1 MGSQNEMKKR
11 LSRTRINERSRIWV
25 WIAIVSIF
33 TMTFGQGIAGA
44 DSLDFLAPWSIG
56 SEFMYSW
63 MWGTMSYDQGS
74 CCGFG
79 SINQLHDDLGLPQD
93 NQTYRVYATMRPLEH
108 HMLRVFG
115 SVPELYQSNIRAQK
129 DMRFTQYP
137 GGATANNITNNRVI
151 VFPAGQMVKSEMQ
164 TAQFGFGYDLDFLT
178 GPGHAAGL
186 QGELRYID
194 VRVSLSSPNAYS
206 VPSTNISTSTTTTS
220 TAAGATTTTWSPSR
234 QLATTSTTTP
244 GTPGTSTVNVS
255 ATSLFGDP
263 IGYQYYNTALDELVP
278 TLGAHAQAVLPFG
291 FGKILPDMTL
301 GGYTR
306 MNFGIWP
313 GYLNYVDIQA
323 GLQLNTGPKCNTRRF
338 LVAKFGVEHE
348 SILHD
353 GQIRTGRALELKR
366 DGLTCALEAV
376 F

>member
-11 LSRTRINERSRIWV
+11 ISRTRINERSRIWV

-44 DSLDFLAPWSIG
+44 DPLDFLAPWSIG

-63 MWGTMSYDQGS
+63 IWGTMGYDQQNA
-74 CCGFG
+74 GFG
-79 SINQLHDDLGLPQD
+79 TINQLRDDLGLPQD
-93 NQTYRVYATMRPLEH
+93 NQTFRVYATVRPLEH

-115 SVPELYQSNIRAQK
+115 SVPELYQSQNVLQK
-129 DMRFTQYP
+129 DLRLTQLP
-137 GGATANNITNNRVI
+137 GQQLTGTTVSSNTTVL
-151 VFPAGQMVKSEMQ
+151 VFPKGTLVKSEMK

-178 GPGHAAGL
+178 GPGHAAGM

-194 VRVSLSSPNAYS
+194 LRLTISDS
-206 VPSTNISTSTTTTS
+206 VAIDVPPSTFNTIP
-220 TAAGATTTTWSPSR
+220 W
-234 QLATTSTTTP
+234 
-244 GTPGTSTVNVS
+244 GTN
-255 ATSLFGDP
+255 
-263 IGYQYYNTALDELVP
+263 IGYQYYNTSLDELVP

-291 FGKILPDMTL
+291 FGNMFPDMTL

-338 LVAKFGVEHE
+338 LIAKFGVEHE

>member
-1 MGSQNEMKKR
+1 MIERIAMGSHNDMKKR
-11 LSRTRINERSRIWV
+11 LSRTKINERSRIWV

-33 TMTFGQGIAGA
+33 TLTFSQGIAGA

-63 MWGTMSYDQGS
+63 IWGTMSYDQGA

-79 SINQLHDDLGLPQD
+79 TTNQLRDDLGLPQD
-93 NQTYRVYATMRPLEH
+93 NQTYRVYATVRPLEH

-115 SVPELYQSNIRAQK
+115 SVPELYQSQNILQK
-129 DMRFTQYP
+129 DLRLTQLP
-137 GGATANNITNNRVI
+137 GTQISTTATTNTVL
-151 VFPAGQMVKSEMQ
+151 VFPQGTLVKSEMK

-178 GPGHAAGL
+178 GPGHAAGM

-194 VRVSLSSPNAYS
+194 LRVSISDINTLQVPPSLFNSTLLGFP
-206 VPSTNISTSTTTTS
+206 PSTPPPPT
-220 TAAGATTTTWSPSR
+220 GASP
-234 QLATTSTTTP
+234 QQM
-244 GTPGTSTVNVS
+244 
-255 ATSLFGDP
+255 
-263 IGYQYYNTALDELVP
+263 GYQYYNTTLDELVP

-313 GYLNYVDIQA
+313 NYLNYVDIQA

-338 LVAKFGVEHE
+338 LIAKFGVEHE
-348 SILHD
+348 SIMHD

>member
-11 LSRTRINERSRIWV
+11 LSRTRINDRSRIWV
-25 WIAIVSIF
+25 WIALVSIF
-33 TMTFGQGIAGA
+33 TLTFGQGMAGA
-44 DSLDFLAPWSIG
+44 DPLDFLAPWSIG

-63 MWGTMSYDQGS
+63 IWGTMSYDQGA

-79 SINQLHDDLGLPQD
+79 TTNQLRDDLGLPQD
-93 NQTYRVYATMRPLEH
+93 NQTYRVYATIRPLEH

-115 SVPELYQSNIRAQK
+115 SVPELYQSQNILKK
-129 DMRFTQYP
+129 DLRLTQLP
-137 GGATANNITNNRVI
+137 GTTLSSYASTNTVL
-151 VFPAGQMVKSEMQ
+151 VFPQGTLVKSEMR
-164 TAQFGFGYDLDFLT
+164 TSQFGFGYDLDFLT
-178 GPGHAAGL
+178 GPGHAAGM

-194 VRVSLSSPNAYS
+194 LRVSLSDAQTLE
-206 VPSTNISTSTTTTS
+206 VPPSNFDSTT
-220 TAAGATTTTWSPSR
+220 W
-234 QLATTSTTTP
+234 P
-244 GTPGTSTVNVS
+244 GPWTQNPFPGN
-255 ATSLFGDP
+255 SLT
-263 IGYQYYNTALDELVP
+263 IQQMGYQYYNTTLDELVP

-313 GYLNYVDIQA
+313 NYLNYVDIQA

-338 LVAKFGVEHE
+338 LIAKFGVEHE

-353 GQIRTGRALELKR
+353 GQMRTGRALELKR